1 MKFKFNINGKEYN
14 IQISKENDKII
25 KIKVGNE
32 EFKFREEAKEEIRI
46 AKASLPKRNFKKKE
60 IIAPIT
66 GEITEVF
73 IKKGEFIK
81 KEKKIVLLSA
91 MKMENEIISDFEGK
105 VKNVLVEKN
114 QKVNK
119 GDVLVVLD

>member
-1 MKFKFNINGKEYN
+1 MKFKFNINGKKYN
-14 IQISKENDKII
+14 AQISKENDKTI
-25 KIKVGNE
+25 KIKVENK
-32 EFKFREEAKEEIRI
+32 EFEFRKEEKEKIRI
-46 AKASLPKRNFKKKE
+46 AKASLPKRNFKKRE

-66 GEITEVF
+66 GEITGVF

-81 KEKKIVLLSA
+81 KEKKIILLSA

-119 GDVLVVLD
+119 GDVLVVLE

>member
-1 MKFKFNINGKEYN
+1 MKLKFNINGKEYN
-14 IQISKENDKII
+14 AQISKENNKT
-25 KIKVGNE
+25 IKVRVENK
-32 EFKFREEAKEEIRI
+32 EFKFKEKEQEEIRI

-60 IIAPIT
+60 IVAPIT

-81 KEKKIVLLSA
+81 KEKKIILLSA

-105 VKNVLVEKN
+105 VKNILVEKN
-114 QKVNK
+114 QKVDK